1 MTFDLG
7 VFAEYG
13 REGDD
18 TIAHVSTGER
28 VIPPG
33 VLGKD
38 LSKRLII
45 KWRLWALILTDILS
59 VVKRTQ

>member
-38 LSKRLII
+38 LSKKIDN
-45 KWRLWALILTDILS
+45 KMEAMALILTDILS